1 MNAERTQVIQE
12 CARGALVGELTFP
25 EIVAKLAEIGVER
38 YHADYSRQEITYYLP
53 DGDSLVIATHHP
65 SHPTAAEFSASAV
78 EAAVRQSQRNEH
90 TYLDF
95 VRKTMSAGCVGY
107 FVQITGR
114 RVIYFGRTGESHVEH
129 FPPASVNATTT

>member
-1 MNAERTQVIQE
+1 MVLVYAY
-12 CARGALVGELTFP
+12 ARGALDGELTFP
-25 EIVAKLAEIGVER
+25 EIVGRLAQIGIER

-53 DGDSLVIATHHP
+53 DGDSLVIATPHP
-65 SHPTAAEFSASAV
+65 SHPTAGEFTASAV

-95 VRKTMSAGCVGY
+95 IRKTMAAGCVGY

-114 RVIYFGRTGESHVEH
+114 RVIYFGRDGESHLEY
-129 FPPASVNATTT
+129 FPPAPVNATTT